1 MPPGVCPPR
10 PPAKS
15 PKGKPR
21 LRNGDNRGAG
31 RPRESPGGPFTTRN
45 GYRMCGIVGYIGFR
59 NATDV
64 LIDGL
69 RRLEYRGYD
78 SAGIAVRTP
87 EGLKVVKRSGKLS
100 ALERAL
106 KEEHLEGPL
115 GVGHTRWATHG
126 APTDPN
132 AHPHTTEDG
141 TIAVI
146 HNGIIENYLELKEA
160 LRARGHRF
168 ASDTDSEVLAHLI
181 EEKYQGDLFEA
192 FREALKEVRGAYA
205 VVAVHKDHQE
215 LVAARTVSPLVIGL
229 GEGENFLASD
239 VPALLPYTRRVI
251 FLHDGDLARITREGV
266 VVTDLKGRPVA
277 REAVEVDWTLEAA
290 EKGGFP
296 HYMLKEIYE
305 QPWVLENTLG
315 GRLREEEGD
324 VELGLS
330 LDPKAIDR
338 IHVIAC
344 GTASY
349 AGWYGKYL
357 LEALARIPTEWD
369 VASEY
374 RYRDPLADER
384 TLAIA
389 ISQSGE
395 TIDTLEG
402 LREAKAKGAKTLG
415 IINAKGSS
423 LTREVEDVLYI
434 HAGPEIGVAST
445 KAYTAMLSAMAM
457 LAVHLGRGRG
467 ILSREKA
474 RELIREMRKL
484 PRLVEE
490 VLEKR
495 PLIAHLAEKYH
506 QAQDFLF
513 LGRHVQAPTAYE
525 GALKLKEI
533 SYIHA
538 EAYPAGEMKHGPIAL
553 IDEHLPVV
561 VLATQGPLYEKTLS
575 NIQEV
580 RARGGK
586 VIAIATLG
594 DAGIAKL
601 AQDVLYVPEVHPLL
615 APIVSVVP
623 LQLLAYEIAVLL
635 GRDVD
640 QPRNLAKSVT
650 VE

>member
-1 MPPGVCPPR
+1 
-10 PPAKS
+10 
-15 PKGKPR
+15 
-21 LRNGDNRGAG
+21 
-31 RPRESPGGPFTTRN
+31 
-45 GYRMCGIVGYIGFR
+45 MCGIVGYVGFR

-64 LIDGL
+64 LLDGL
-69 RRLEYRGYD
+69 KRLEYRGYD
-78 SAGIAVRTP
+78 SAGVAVRTP

-100 ALERAL
+100 ALEAAL
-106 KEEHLEGPL
+106 KEAGLEGPL
-115 GVGHTRWATHG
+115 GIGHTRWATHG

-132 AHPHTTEDG
+132 AHPHATEDG
-141 TIAVI
+141 KIAVI
-146 HNGIIENYLELKEA
+146 HNGIFENYLELKEA
-160 LRARGHRF
+160 LRGRGHRF
-168 ASDTDSEVLAHLI
+168 TSETDSEVLAHLV
-181 EEKYQGDLFEA
+181 EERYQGDLFQA
-192 FREALKEVRGAYA
+192 VREALGEVRGAYA
-205 VVAVHKDHQE
+205 AVVVHEDRE
-215 LVAARTVSPLVIGL
+215 EIVAARTVSPLVIGL

-239 VPALLPYTRRVI
+239 VPALLPYTRKVI
-251 FLHDGDLARITREGV
+251 FLHDGDVARITREGV
-266 VVTDLKGRPVA
+266 EITDLEGRPVQ
-277 REAVEVDWTLEAA
+277 REVVEVDWTLEAA

-324 VELGLS
+324 VELGLA
-330 LDPKAIDR
+330 LDPREVDR
-338 IHVIAC
+338 VQVIAC
-344 GTASY
+344 GTAGY

-374 RYRDPLADER
+374 RYRDPLVDGK
-384 TLAIA
+384 TLALA

-402 LREAKAKGAKTLG
+402 LREAKRKGARSLG
-415 IINAKGSS
+415 VINAKGST
-423 LTREVEDVLYI
+423 LTREVEEVLYI

-445 KAYTAMLSAMAM
+445 KAYTAMLAAMAL
-457 LAVHLGRGRG
+457 LAVRFGRARG
-467 ILSREKA
+467 TLEKGEA
-474 RELIREMRKL
+474 QRLLREMRKL

-490 VLEKR
+490 ALEQR
-495 PLIAHLAEKYH
+495 PLIAHIAEKYH

-513 LGRHVQAPTAYE
+513 LGRHVQTPTAYE

-586 VIAIATLG
+586 VIAVATQG
-594 DAGIAKL
+594 DEGIRKL
-601 AQDVLYVPEVHPLL
+601 AQDVIYVPEVHPLL

-623 LQLLAYEIAVLL
+623 LQLLAYEVAVLL

>member
-1 MPPGVCPPR
+1 
-10 PPAKS
+10 
-15 PKGKPR
+15 
-21 LRNGDNRGAG
+21 
-31 RPRESPGGPFTTRN
+31 
-45 GYRMCGIVGYIGFR
+45 MCGIVGYVGFR

-64 LIDGL
+64 LVDGL

-78 SAGIAVRTP
+78 SAGVAVRTP
-87 EGLKVVKRSGKLS
+87 AGLGVVKRSGKLS
-100 ALERAL
+100 ALEEAL
-106 KEEHLEGPL
+106 KAQHLEGPL

-141 TIAVI
+141 KIAVI

-160 LRARGHRF
+160 LLARGHRF
-168 ASDTDSEVLAHLI
+168 ASETDSEVLAHLV
-181 EEKYQGDLFEA
+181 EEKYRGDLLEA
-192 FREALKEVRGAYA
+192 LREALKEVRGAYA
-205 VVAVHKDHQE
+205 VVVVHEDRE
-215 LVAARTVSPLVIGL
+215 EIVAARTVSPLVIGL
-229 GEGENFLASD
+229 GEGENLLASD

-251 FLHDGDLARITREGV
+251 FLHDGDLVRLTRERVEIQNLAGEP
-266 VVTDLKGRPVA
+266 LERPV
-277 REAVEVDWTLEAA
+277 VEIDWTLEAA

-315 GRLREEEGD
+315 GRLREEDGD
-324 VELGLS
+324 VDLGLA
-330 LDPKAIDR
+330 LDPKGVER
-338 IHVIAC
+338 VHFVAC
-344 GTASY
+344 GTAAY

-357 LEALARIPTEWD
+357 MEILARVPAEWE

-374 RYRDPLADER
+374 RYRDPVVDGK
-384 TLAIA
+384 TLAVA

-402 LREAKAKGAKTLG
+402 IREAKAKGARTLG
-415 IINAKGSS
+415 VINAKGSS

-445 KAYTAMLSAMAM
+445 KAYTAMLAAMAL
-457 LAVHLGRGRG
+457 LAVRFGRARG
-467 ILSREKA
+467 TLSREA
-474 RELIREMRKL
+474 AQGLIREMRKL

-495 PLIAHLAEKYH
+495 PLVAHIAEKYH

-561 VLATQGPLYEKTLS
+561 VLATQGPLYEKTLA

-586 VIAIATLG
+586 VIALATEG
-594 DAGIAKL
+594 DREIGKL
-601 AQDVLYVPEVHPLL
+601 AQDVIYLPEVHPLL
-615 APIVSVVP
+615 YPIVSVVP
-623 LQLLAYEIAVLL
+623 LQLLAYEVAALL

>member
-1 MPPGVCPPR
+1 
-10 PPAKS
+10 
-15 PKGKPR
+15 
-21 LRNGDNRGAG
+21 
-31 RPRESPGGPFTTRN
+31 
-45 GYRMCGIVGYIGFR
+45 MCGIVGYVGFR
-59 NATDV
+59 NATDI
-64 LIDGL
+64 LLDGL
-69 RRLEYRGYD
+69 KRLEYRGYD
-78 SAGIAVRTP
+78 SAGVAVKTE
-87 EGLKVVKRSGKLS
+87 EGLKVAKRSGKLS
-100 ALERAL
+100 ALEALL
-106 KEEHLEGPL
+106 KEERLEGPL

-141 TIAVI
+141 KIAVI

-160 LRARGHRF
+160 LLARGHRF
-168 ASDTDSEVLAHLI
+168 ASETDSEVLAHLI
-181 EEKYQGDLFEA
+181 EEKYRGDLFQA
-192 FREALKEVRGAYA
+192 LREALKEGRGAYA
-205 VVAVHKDHQE
+205 VVVAHSDHE
-215 LVAARTVSPLVIGL
+215 EIVAARTVSPLVVGL

-251 FLHDGDLARITREGV
+251 FLHDGDLVRLTREGV
-266 VVTDLKGRPVA
+266 EITDLSGKAVA
-277 REAVEVDWTLEAA
+277 REVVEVDWTLEAA

-315 GRLREEEGD
+315 GRLWEEEGD
-324 VELGLS
+324 VELGLA
-330 LDPKAIDR
+330 LDPR
-338 IHVIAC
+338 EVERVQFLAC
-344 GTASY
+344 GTAAY

-357 LEALARIPTEWD
+357 MEILARLPAEWE

-374 RYRDPLADER
+374 RYRDPVVDGK

-402 LREAKAKGAKTLG
+402 VREAKAKGARTLG
-415 IINAKGSS
+415 VINAKGSS
-423 LTREVEDVLYI
+423 ITREVEEVLYI

-445 KAYTAMLSAMAM
+445 KAYTAMLAAMAL
-457 LAVHLGRGRG
+457 LAVRFGRGRG
-467 ILSREKA
+467 TLSREA
-474 RELIREMRKL
+474 AQALIREMRKL

-490 VLEKR
+490 ALEKR
-495 PLIAHLAEKYH
+495 PLVAHIAEKYH

-513 LGRHVQAPTAYE
+513 LGRHVQAPTAHE

-561 VLATQGPLYEKTLS
+561 VLAPQGPLYEKTLS

-580 RARGGK
+580 RARGGR
-586 VIAIATLG
+586 VIAVATEG
-594 DAGIAKL
+594 DEEIKKL
-601 AQDVLYVPEVHPLL
+601 VQDVIYVPEVHPLL

-623 LQLLAYEIAVLL
+623 LQLLAYEVAVLL

>member
-1 MPPGVCPPR
+1 
-10 PPAKS
+10 
-15 PKGKPR
+15 
-21 LRNGDNRGAG
+21 
-31 RPRESPGGPFTTRN
+31 
-45 GYRMCGIVGYIGFR
+45 MCGIVGYIGFR

-78 SAGIAVRTP
+78 SAGVAVRTP
-87 EGLKVVKRSGKLS
+87 EGLRVVKRSGKLS

-266 VVTDLKGRPVA
+266 EITDLQGRPVA

-402 LREAKAKGAKTLG
+402 LREAKAKGARTLG
-415 IINAKGSS
+415 VINAKGSS
-423 LTREVEDVLYI
+423 ITREVEDVLYI

>member
-10 PPAKS
+10 PPEKS

-21 LRNGDNRGAG
+21 PRNGDNRGAG

-78 SAGIAVRTP
+78 SAGVAVRTP

-181 EEKYQGDLFEA
+181 EEKYRGNLFQA
-192 FREALKEVRGAYA
+192 LKEALKEVRGAYA

-266 VVTDLKGRPVA
+266 VVTDLEGRPLS

-374 RYRDPLADER
+374 RYRDPVADER

-586 VIAIATLG
+586 VIAVATLG

>member
-1 MPPGVCPPR
+1 
-10 PPAKS
+10 
-15 PKGKPR
+15 
-21 LRNGDNRGAG
+21 
-31 RPRESPGGPFTTRN
+31 
-45 GYRMCGIVGYIGFR
+45 MCGIVGYIGFR
-59 NATDV
+59 KATDV

-78 SAGIAVRTP
+78 SAGVAVKTA

-100 ALERAL
+100 VLEAALR
-106 KEEHLEGPL
+106 EEGLEGHL
-115 GVGHTRWATHG
+115 GIGHTRWATHG

-132 AHPHTTEDG
+132 AHPHTTEDRR
-141 TIAVI
+141 IAVI

-160 LRARGHRF
+160 LKARGHRF
-168 ASDTDSEVLAHLI
+168 SSDTDSEVLAHLI
-181 EEKYQGDLFEA
+181 EEKYRGDLLEA
-192 FREALKEVRGAYA
+192 LREALKEVRGAYA
-205 VVAVHKDHQE
+205 VVAVHQDHE
-215 LVAARTVSPLVIGL
+215 EIVAARTVSPLVVGL

-239 VPALLPYTRRVI
+239 VPALLPYTRKVI
-251 FLHDGDLARITREGV
+251 FLHDGDVARITREGV
-266 VVTDLKGRPVA
+266 EIMDLLGNPLL
-277 REAVEVDWTLEAA
+277 REAVEVDWSLEAA

-315 GRLREEEGD
+315 GRLLEEVGD
-324 VELGLS
+324 VDLGLE
-330 LDPKAIDR
+330 LDPLEVDR
-338 IHVIAC
+338 VHMVAC
-344 GTASY
+344 GTAAY
-349 AGWYGKYL
+349 AGLYGKYL
-357 LEALARIPTEWD
+357 LEGLARIPVEWD

-374 RYRDPLADER
+374 RYRDPVVDGK
-384 TLAIA
+384 TLAVA

-402 LREAKAKGAKTLG
+402 LREAKRKGARTLG
-415 IINAKGSS
+415 VINAKGSS
-423 LTREVEDVLYI
+423 LTREVEAVLYI

-445 KAYTAMLSAMAM
+445 KAYMAMLAAMAM
-457 LAVHLGRGRG
+457 LAIHFGRARGTLGQ
-467 ILSREKA
+467 EEA
-474 RELIREMRKL
+474 RALIRELKKL

-495 PLIAHLAEKYH
+495 PIVAHIAEKYH

-513 LGRHVQAPTAYE
+513 LGRHVQVPTAYE

-553 IDEHLPVV
+553 IDERLPVV

-586 VIAIATLG
+586 VIAVATEG
-594 DAGIAKL
+594 DEEIRKL
-601 AQDVLYVPEVHPLL
+601 AQDVVYVPQVHPLF
-615 APIVSVVP
+615 APLVSVVP
-623 LQLLAYEIAVLL
+623 LQLLAYEVAVLL

>member
-1 MPPGVCPPR
+1 
-10 PPAKS
+10 
-15 PKGKPR
+15 
-21 LRNGDNRGAG
+21 
-31 RPRESPGGPFTTRN
+31 
-45 GYRMCGIVGYIGFR
+45 MCGIVGYIGFR

-78 SAGIAVRTP
+78 SAGVAVRTP

-181 EEKYQGDLFEA
+181 EEKYRGNLFQA
-192 FREALKEVRGAYA
+192 LKEALKEVRGAYA

-266 VVTDLKGRPVA
+266 VVTDLEGRPLS

-357 LEALARIPTEWD
+357 LEALARISTEWD

-374 RYRDPLADER
+374 RYRDPVADER

-467 ILSREKA
+467 ILSQEEA

-495 PLIAHLAEKYH
+495 PIIAHLAEKYH

-594 DAGIAKL
+594 DAEIAKL

>member
-1 MPPGVCPPR
+1 
-10 PPAKS
+10 
-15 PKGKPR
+15 
-21 LRNGDNRGAG
+21 
-31 RPRESPGGPFTTRN
+31 
-45 GYRMCGIVGYIGFR
+45 MCGIVGYVGFR

-78 SAGIAVRTP
+78 SAGVAVRTP
-87 EGLKVVKRSGKLS
+87 AGLKVVKRSGKLS
-100 ALERAL
+100 ALESAL
-106 KEEHLEGPL
+106 KEERLEGPL
-115 GVGHTRWATHG
+115 GIGHTRWATHG

-141 TIAVI
+141 RIAVI

-160 LRARGHRF
+160 LKARGHRF
-168 ASDTDSEVLAHLI
+168 ASETDSEVLAHLV
-181 EEKYQGDLFEA
+181 EEKYQGDLFQA
-192 FREALKEVRGAYA
+192 LREALKEVRGAYA
-205 VVAVHKDHQE
+205 VVVAHEDHQE
-215 LVAARTVSPLVIGL
+215 IVAARTVSPLVIGL
-229 GEGENFLASD
+229 GEGESFLASD

-266 VVTDLKGRPVA
+266 EVSDLQGNPLE
-277 REAVEVDWTLEAA
+277 REAVEIDWTLEAA

-324 VELGLS
+324 VELGLG
-330 LDPKAIDR
+330 LDPLAIDR

-344 GTASY
+344 GTAAY

-374 RYRDPLADER
+374 RYRDPVADSK

-402 LREAKAKGAKTLG
+402 VREAKRKGARTLG
-415 IINAKGSS
+415 VINAKGSS
-423 LTREVEDVLYI
+423 ITREVEDVLYI

-445 KAYTAMLSAMAM
+445 KAYTAMLAAMAL
-457 LAVHLGRGRG
+457 LAVRFGRARGTLGR
-467 ILSREKA
+467 EA
-474 RELIREMRKL
+474 AQALIREMRRL

-495 PLIAHLAEKYH
+495 PLIAHIAEKYH

-561 VLATQGPLYEKTLS
+561 VLATKGPLYEKTLS

-586 VIAIATLG
+586 VIALATEG
-594 DAGIAKL
+594 DEEIGKL
-601 AQDVLYVPEVHPLL
+601 AQDAVYLPEVHPLL

-623 LQLLAYEIAVLL
+623 LQLLAYEAAVLL

>member
-1 MPPGVCPPR
+1 
-10 PPAKS
+10 
-15 PKGKPR
+15 
-21 LRNGDNRGAG
+21 
-31 RPRESPGGPFTTRN
+31 
-45 GYRMCGIVGYIGFR
+45 MCGIVGYIGFR

-78 SAGIAVRTP
+78 SAGVAVRTP

-181 EEKYQGDLFEA
+181 EEKYRGNLFQA
-192 FREALKEVRGAYA
+192 LKEALKEVRGAYA

-266 VVTDLKGRPVA
+266 VVTDLEGRPLS

-402 LREAKAKGAKTLG
+402 LREAKAKGARTLG
-415 IINAKGSS
+415 VINAKGSS
-423 LTREVEDVLYI
+423 ITREVEDVLYI

-467 ILSREKA
+467 TLSQEEA
-474 RELIREMRKL
+474 RGFLREMRKL

>member
-1 MPPGVCPPR
+1 
-10 PPAKS
+10 
-15 PKGKPR
+15 
-21 LRNGDNRGAG
+21 
-31 RPRESPGGPFTTRN
+31 
-45 GYRMCGIVGYIGFR
+45 MCGIVGYVGFR

-78 SAGIAVRTP
+78 SAGVAVRTP
-87 EGLKVVKRSGKLS
+87 VGLKVVKRSGKLS
-100 ALERAL
+100 ALEGAL
-106 KEEHLEGPL
+106 KEEHLEGSL
-115 GVGHTRWATHG
+115 GIGHTRWATHG

-141 TIAVI
+141 RIAVI

-160 LRARGHRF
+160 LLARGHRF
-168 ASDTDSEVLAHLI
+168 RSETDSEVLAHLV
-181 EEKYQGDLFEA
+181 EERYRGDLLQA
-192 FREALKEVRGAYA
+192 LREALKEVRGAYA
-205 VVAVHKDHQE
+205 VVVAHGAHE
-215 LVAARTVSPLVIGL
+215 EIVAARTVSPLVVGL

-239 VPALLPYTRRVI
+239 VPALLPYTRRVV

-266 VVTDLKGRPVA
+266 EVIDLGGQPLKREVV
-277 REAVEVDWTLEAA
+277 EIDWSLEAA

-324 VELGLS
+324 VDLGLA
-330 LDPKAIDR
+330 LDPKEVAR
-338 IHVIAC
+338 VHLIAC
-344 GTASY
+344 GTAAY

-374 RYRDPLADER
+374 RYRDPVVDAR

-402 LREAKAKGAKTLG
+402 IREARRKGARTLG
-415 IINAKGSS
+415 VINAKGSS

-445 KAYTAMLSAMAM
+445 KAYTAMLAAMVL
-457 LAVHLGRGRG
+457 LAVRFGRARG
-467 ILSREKA
+467 TLSKEVA
-474 RELIREMRKL
+474 RELLQEMRKL

-490 VLEKR
+490 VLERR
-495 PLIAHLAEKYH
+495 PLIAHIAEKYH
-506 QAQDFLF
+506 QTQDFLF

-553 IDEHLPVV
+553 IDERLPVV
-561 VLATQGPLYEKTLS
+561 VLATKGPLYEKTLA

-580 RARGGK
+580 RARGGR
-586 VIAIATLG
+586 VIAIATEG
-594 DAGIAKL
+594 DEELPKV
-601 AQDVLYVPEVHPLL
+601 AQDVVYLPEVHPLL

>member
-10 PPAKS
+10 PPEKS

-78 SAGIAVRTP
+78 SAGVAVRTP
-87 EGLKVVKRSGKLS
+87 EGLRVVKRSGKLS

-266 VVTDLKGRPVA
+266 VVTDLEGRPLS

-374 RYRDPLADER
+374 RYRDPVADER

-402 LREAKAKGAKTLG
+402 LREAKAKGARTLG

-423 LTREVEDVLYI
+423 ITREVEDVLYI

-467 ILSREKA
+467 ILFREKA
-474 RELIREMRKL
+474 WELIREMRKL

-561 VLATQGPLYEKTLS
+561 VLATRGPLYEKTLS

-586 VIAIATLG
+586 VIAIATEG
-594 DAGIAKL
+594 DAEIPKL

>member
-1 MPPGVCPPR
+1 
-10 PPAKS
+10 
-15 PKGKPR
+15 
-21 LRNGDNRGAG
+21 
-31 RPRESPGGPFTTRN
+31 
-45 GYRMCGIVGYIGFR
+45 MCGIVGYVGFR

-64 LIDGL
+64 LVDGL

-78 SAGIAVRTP
+78 SAGVAVRTP
-87 EGLKVVKRSGKLS
+87 AGLGVVKRSGKLS
-100 ALERAL
+100 ALEEAL
-106 KEEHLEGPL
+106 KAQHLEGPL

-141 TIAVI
+141 KIAVI

-160 LRARGHRF
+160 LLARGHRF
-168 ASDTDSEVLAHLI
+168 ASETDSEVLAHLV
-181 EEKYQGDLFEA
+181 EEKYRGDLLEA
-192 FREALKEVRGAYA
+192 LREALKEVRGAYA
-205 VVAVHKDHQE
+205 VVVVHE
-215 LVAARTVSPLVIGL
+215 GREEIVAARTVSPLVIGL
-229 GEGENFLASD
+229 GEGENLLASD

-251 FLHDGDLARITREGV
+251 FLHDGDLVRLTRERVEIQNLAGEP
-266 VVTDLKGRPVA
+266 LERPV
-277 REAVEVDWTLEAA
+277 VEIDWTLEAA

-315 GRLREEEGD
+315 GRLREEDGD
-324 VELGLS
+324 VDLGLA
-330 LDPKAIDR
+330 LDPKGVER
-338 IHVIAC
+338 VHFVAC
-344 GTASY
+344 GTAAY

-357 LEALARIPTEWD
+357 MEILARVPAEWE

-374 RYRDPLADER
+374 RYRDPVVDGK
-384 TLAIA
+384 TLAVA

-402 LREAKAKGAKTLG
+402 IREAKAKGARTLG
-415 IINAKGSS
+415 VINAKGSS

-445 KAYTAMLSAMAM
+445 KAYTAMLAAMAL
-457 LAVHLGRGRG
+457 LAVRFGRARG
-467 ILSREKA
+467 TLSREA
-474 RELIREMRKL
+474 AQGLIREMRKL

-495 PLIAHLAEKYH
+495 PLVAHIAEKYH

-561 VLATQGPLYEKTLS
+561 VLATQGPLYEKTLA

-586 VIAIATLG
+586 VIALATEG
-594 DAGIAKL
+594 DREIGKL
-601 AQDVLYVPEVHPLL
+601 AQDVIYLPEVHPLL
-615 APIVSVVP
+615 YPIVSVVP
-623 LQLLAYEIAVLL
+623 LQLLAYEVAVLL

>member
-78 SAGIAVRTP
+78 SAGVAVRTP

-181 EEKYQGDLFEA
+181 EEKYRGNLFQA
-192 FREALKEVRGAYA
+192 LKEALKEVRGAYA

-266 VVTDLKGRPVA
+266 VVTDLEGRPLS

-374 RYRDPLADER
+374 RYRDPVADER

>member
-1 MPPGVCPPR
+1 
-10 PPAKS
+10 
-15 PKGKPR
+15 
-21 LRNGDNRGAG
+21 
-31 RPRESPGGPFTTRN
+31 
-45 GYRMCGIVGYIGFR
+45 MCGIVGYVGFR

-78 SAGIAVRTP
+78 SAGVAVRTP
-87 EGLKVVKRSGKLS
+87 AGLKVVKRSGKLS
-100 ALERAL
+100 ALESAL
-106 KEEHLEGPL
+106 KEERLEGPL
-115 GVGHTRWATHG
+115 GIGHTRWATHG

-141 TIAVI
+141 RIAVI

-160 LRARGHRF
+160 LKARGHRF
-168 ASDTDSEVLAHLI
+168 ASETDSEVLAHLV
-181 EEKYQGDLFEA
+181 EEKYQGDLFQA
-192 FREALKEVRGAYA
+192 LREALKEVRGAYA
-205 VVAVHKDHQE
+205 VVVAHEDHQE
-215 LVAARTVSPLVIGL
+215 IVAARTVSPLVIGL
-229 GEGENFLASD
+229 GEGESFLASD

-266 VVTDLKGRPVA
+266 EVSDLQGNPLE
-277 REAVEVDWTLEAA
+277 REAVEIDWTLEAA

-324 VELGLS
+324 VELGLG
-330 LDPKAIDR
+330 LDPLAIDR

-344 GTASY
+344 GTAAY

-374 RYRDPLADER
+374 RYRDPVADSK

-402 LREAKAKGAKTLG
+402 LREAKAKGARTLG
-415 IINAKGSS
+415 VINAKGSS
-423 LTREVEDVLYI
+423 ITREVEDVLYI

-445 KAYTAMLSAMAM
+445 KAYMAMLAAMAM
-457 LAVHLGRGRG
+457 LAVHFGRRRG
-467 ILSREKA
+467 ILSKEEAQHLLK
-474 RELIREMRKL
+474 EMRKL

-561 VLATQGPLYEKTLS
+561 VLATKGPLYEKTLS

-586 VIAIATLG
+586 VIAIATEG
-594 DAGIAKL
+594 DTEIGKL
-601 AQDVLYVPEVHPLL
+601 AQDVFHVPEVHPLL
-615 APIVSVVP
+615 APMVSVVP